1 MWHDSGPAE
10 SRKTE
15 EVAMTEEDLERV
27 SGVSRYH
34 ERMWIQR
41 DESGKIKQ
49 VFDGDLKPIETMMLY
64 RSFECETQENG
75 FVYKG
80 EFIPLEGAREYA
92 RKRSQGYQRRN
103 YGHSIEE
110 VL

>member
-1 MWHDSGPAE
+1 M
-10 SRKTE
+10 K
-15 EVAMTEEDLERV
+15 EEDLERV

-34 ERMWIQR
+34 ERMWIER
-41 DESGKIKQ
+41 DDQDKIKQ
-49 VFDGDLKPIETMMLY
+49 VYDGELKPIETMMLY

-75 FVYKG
+75 FLYKG
-80 EFIPLEGAREYA
+80 EFIELENAREYA

-103 YGHSIEE
+103 YGHTREE